1 MEVTIKKEYK
11 SLKNLTTFHV
21 PNFCVLTGKN
31 GSGKTH
37 LFEAL
42 MSNGHAKVADD
53 TGKQLTKIKY
63 VPFNGLNPV
72 VNSVCNYN
80 DLMNQRKVIWQR
92 ISNAIQDASKGGV
105 IRNLLSYI
113 HESSIKKLCKE
124 LLDEVGGDISK
135 LTEAR
140 CNQKFDLENGDS
152 TAIFTSEFAA
162 VFKLYHAR
170 LEENRYYDFRNREY
184 GENRPVISD
193 TEFEEMYG
201 PKPWDLINRMMQDAH
216 LPYTVNNPEGQGK
229 EDDFTLHLEDKTR
242 GLEID
247 VNDLSTGEKVLMS
260 LALAIYNTSDEGHR
274 PDLLLLDEPD
284 AALNPEF
291 SKVLIDAIENSLVKR
306 AGINVI
312 ITTHSPATVAMADE
326 TYIYIMNKGEGIPK
340 KVTKHE
346 AVGALTRDIRNLR
359 VAVEDR
365 RQVFVENGND
375 VGYYEKIF
383 DFLNKKFPTTPY
395 FLAPHNKN
403 GCNCDDVQNITK
415 LLRDK
420 GNDTVYGIIDFDNNK
435 ESGEFV
441 FVLGNGNRYAIDNYI
456 LDPIYIILLLINEN
470 AVPEE
475 APDCVKCTFRKFA
488 ELSQEQIQPAIDS
501 IVKQLGFDI
510 TQERVEYVLLN
521 GMAFTV
527 PKSFFEYNGH
537 ELEKKIIDTWP
548 KLNGVKRGK
557 NEEKI
562 FKNYMLDTIISEY
575 PEYLSYDFIET
586 FGRLR

>member
-1 MEVTIKKEYK
+1 MKVTIKREYK
-11 SLKNLTTFHV
+11 SLKNLSSFEL
-21 PNFCVLTGKN
+21 PDFCVLTGKN

-42 MSNGHAKVADD
+42 MMNRHAVIADD
-53 TGKQLTKIKY
+53 TGKRLTKIKY

-80 DLMNQRKVIWQR
+80 DLMNQRKSIWQR
-92 ISNAIQDASKGGV
+92 ISNAMQDLSKASVGHNILSLIPERSIQ
-105 IRNLLSYI
+105 
-113 HESSIKKLCKE
+113 KLCKE
-124 LLDEVGGDISK
+124 MLDEVEGDISK

-140 CNQKFDLENGDS
+140 CNQKFDLENGDP

-170 LEENRYYDFRNREY
+170 LEENRYNIFRNREY
-184 GENRPVISD
+184 GEERPVISD
-193 TEFEEMYG
+193 KEFEEMYG
-201 PKPWDLINRMMQDAH
+201 PKPWDLINQMMQDAH

-229 EDDFTLHLEDKTR
+229 EEDFVLHLEDKTR
-242 GLEID
+242 ELEID

-291 SKVLIDAIENSLVKR
+291 SKVLIDAIDKSLVKG

-326 TYIYIMNKGEGIPK
+326 KCIFIMRKDEGQPK

-375 VGYYEKIF
+375 VEYYEKIF
-383 DFLNKKFPTTPY
+383 NFLNIKFPTTPY

-403 GCNCDDVQNITK
+403 GCNCEDVHNVTK
-415 LLRDK
+415 FLRDH
-420 GNDTVYGIIDFDNNK
+420 GNDTVYGIIDYDKRNK
-435 ESGEFV
+435 SEEFV
-441 FVLGNGNRYAIDNYI
+441 FVLGDGNRYAIDNYI
-456 LDPIYIILLLINEN
+456 FDPIYIILLMINEN
-470 AVPEE
+470 KVPED
-475 APDCVKCTFRKFA
+475 APDYVKCTFRKFA
-488 ELSQEQIQPAIDS
+488 ELSQEQIQTAIDH

-510 TQERVEYVLLN
+510 TKEQVDYVVLK
-521 GMAFTV
+521 GMGFTV

-537 ELEKKIIDTWP
+537 DLETKIISTWP
-548 KLNGVKRGK
+548 ALNCVRKGQPG
-557 NEEKI
+557 EKV
-562 FKNYMLDTIISEY
+562 FKNYMLDTIIREY
-575 PEYLSYDFIET
+575 PEFLSNDFIKT
-586 FGRLR
+586 FDKLR